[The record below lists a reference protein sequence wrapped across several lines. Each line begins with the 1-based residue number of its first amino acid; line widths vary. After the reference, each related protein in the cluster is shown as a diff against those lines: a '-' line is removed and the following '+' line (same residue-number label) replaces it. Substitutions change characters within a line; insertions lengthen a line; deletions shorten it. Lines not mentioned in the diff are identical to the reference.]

1 MDRRKVSSLKS
12 NPKGQSVK
20 VTLKGSSGEIWIET
34 EPLSVRCTMADIVF
48 VVARV
53 DRLGTDAPYLFYE
66 EKVQPYWK
74 PLLGFKAV
82 RNGCQALE
90 MTITFEP
97 KESPIRILFD
107 KVKPINEDDTD
118 MSFDTFKKCVT
129 DPEDEL
135 YMDMERLMNNIYPPN
150 EAYVEKLWRWKLQ
163 VEAEV

>member
-1 MDRRKVSSLKS
+1 MKS

-34 EPLSVRCTMADIVF
+34 EPLSILCTLAYIVF
-48 VVARV
+48 DVAQVERY
-53 DRLGTDAPYLFYE
+53 GTGVPYLFYE
-66 EKVQPYWK
+66 EKVLPYWM

-90 MTITFEP
+90 MTVKFEP
-97 KESPIRILFD
+97 KEIPIRILFD

-118 MSFDTFKKCVT
+118 MSFDTFMKCVT